1 MNLSAG
7 EQLWNFTR
15 GMEYIHKGERL
26 RCLYVGYYPEKQ
38 GLGPASVVVV
48 FDRGL
53 VLSADFGSHEV
64 KIVNEP
70 LNETPPF

>member
-7 EQLWNFTR
+7 EQLWNYVR
-15 GMEYIHKGERL
+15 GMEYIHKAIRR
-26 RCLYVGYYPEKQ
+26 RCLYVGYYPETE

-48 FDRGL
+48 FDGGL

-64 KIVNEP
+64 KVVNEP
-70 LNETPPF
+70 LSETQPF